1 MFGLEDQKKKK
12 KKAEEFVFDF
22 EHALKD
28 PAKQKEYRE
37 KIEGKIQV
45 LKEAL
50 RGGEEKEKY
59 ETYGLLLQGY
69 EALNK
74 VMNRVLQK
82 PKK

>member
-1 MFGLEDQKKKK
+1 MFGLEDQKK

-22 EHALKD
+22 ELALKD

-45 LKEAL
+45 LNETL
-50 RGGEEKEKY
+50 RSGEEKGKY
-59 ETYGLLLQGY
+59 QTFNILLQGY
-69 EALNK
+69 DALYK
-74 VMNRVLQK
+74 VMNRVIQK